1 MLDDI
6 EALKTPSLVR
16 KTEHYIG
23 VKLYEGLLNKEN
35 LSFEEPDKEKNQKFG
50 YDLKVLPNKLV
61 KISVV
66 KDKEIDKEKYAP
78 IGITKDQHA
87 YMNSSNTNRYTII
100 RIALKDLEIDFD
112 QEYEIFTVLKLI
124 LMKTVI

>member
-1 MLDDI
+1 M
-6 EALKTPSLVR
+6 
-16 KTEHYIG
+16 
-23 VKLYEGLLNKEN
+23 
-35 LSFEEPDKEKNQKFG
+35 
-50 YDLKVLPNKLV
+50 

-66 KDKEIDKEKYAP
+66 KDKEIDKEKHAP

-112 QEYEIFTVLKLI
+112 RGIRDIYGAEADIDEDSHLKAKCDKLVKDYWSSKTSEDFKKMTSEYSIQIFREL
-124 LMKTVI
+124 